1 MSIKLVDV
9 HKAFGSKQILRG
21 LDLDVEDGETVALV
35 GFSGAGKSVT
45 LKHIAGLLMPDRGT
59 VTVDG
64 NEVPTMKRED
74 LYKLRLEM
82 GYVFQFAALF
92 DSMTIGDNVAM
103 GLRKKGGMKENEIRD
118 RVAES
123 LGRVGL
129 DGFERRMPAE
139 LSGGQRKRAGLAR
152 AIAYR
157 PKYLLYDEPTSGLD
171 PVTTEV
177 IDRLILKMKE
187 ELGVTSLVITHDMK
201 SAYAISDR
209 IAMLFN
215 GRVVEVG
222 TPDEIR
228 RTDNLIVRGFVEGR
242 PEMVEQ
248 AEAEEERAEAER
260 AAGGT
265 HAHRAGH
272 SAGGVHGHG
281 DGNDGHGPHGRD
293 A

>member
-1 MSIKLVDV
+1 
-9 HKAFGSKQILRG
+9 
-21 LDLDVEDGETVALV
+21 
-35 GFSGAGKSVT
+35 
-45 LKHIAGLLMPDRGT
+45 
-59 VTVDG
+59 
-64 NEVPTMKRED
+64 
-74 LYKLRLEM
+74 
-82 GYVFQFAALF
+82 
-92 DSMTIGDNVAM
+92 
-103 GLRKKGGMKENEIRD
+103 
-118 RVAES
+118 
-123 LGRVGL
+123 
-129 DGFERRMPAE
+129 
-139 LSGGQRKRAGLAR
+139 
-152 AIAYR
+152 
-157 PKYLLYDEPTSGLD
+157 
-171 PVTTEV
+171 
-177 IDRLILKMKE
+177 MKE

-201 SAYAISDR
+201 SAYTISDR

-260 AAGGT
+260 AAGGGT
-265 HAHRAGH
+265 QPRRAGQ